1 MGAAAMAV
9 AKEAVARVA
18 VVAAKVAEGWEA
30 VERVEAVRGAAA
42 MVEEVMAAGE
52 MAAAAMA
59 MAVGV
64 RVAGEKAAV
73 GMGEVAMAAGRVAVA
88 KASPEAMGG
97 RAGRRRGRRAR
108 GVARARRLAHERHA
122 VLCARVRARPSNV
135 ERVEEAARPK
145 HRIDA
150 RVPPVSAHR
159 IATAR

>member
-1 MGAAAMAV
+1 MVA

-97 RAGRRRGRRAR
+97 EGWAAARAAGSWGGTCAP
-108 GVARARRLAHERHA
+108 ARARTTRRS
-122 VLCARVRARPSNV
+122 LCTGSCASQQR
-135 ERVEEAARPK
+135 
-145 HRIDA
+145 
-150 RVPPVSAHR
+150 
-159 IATAR
+159 